1 MWLKKIKICNKLLN
15 LMLKIPLVKRHDEDV
30 KEKKVELI
38 VDNDRNQ
45 EMVII
50 ENTVEDPIEV
60 KYEDVSITY
69 NHQVLVELL
78 KMTSHYVDFLGV
90 D

>member
-1 MWLKKIKICNKLLN
+1 MN
-15 LMLKIPLVKRHDEDV
+15 LTLKIPLVKRHDEDV

-38 VDNDRNQ
+38 VDNGKNQ

-69 NHQVLVELL
+69 NHRVLVELL

>member
-1 MWLKKIKICNKLLN
+1 MN
-15 LMLKIPLVKRHDEDV
+15 LTLKIPLVKRHDEDV

>member
-1 MWLKKIKICNKLLN
+1 
-15 LMLKIPLVKRHDEDV
+15 MLKIPLVKRHDENV

>member
-1 MWLKKIKICNKLLN
+1 
-15 LMLKIPLVKRHDEDV
+15 MLKIPLVKRHDEDV

>member
-1 MWLKKIKICNKLLN
+1 MKITLVKS
-15 LMLKIPLVKRHDEDV
+15 LKIPLVKRFDEDV

>member
-1 MWLKKIKICNKLLN
+1 
-15 LMLKIPLVKRHDEDV
+15 MLKIPLVKRHDEDV

-38 VDNDRNQ
+38 VNNDRNQ

>member
-50 ENTVEDPIEV
+50 ENIVKDPIEV
-60 KYEDVSITY
+60 KYEDDSITY
-69 NHQVLVELL
+69 NHQVPVELL
-78 KMTSHYVDFLGV
+78 KMITQYVDFLGV
-90 D
+90 

>member
-1 MWLKKIKICNKLLN
+1 M
-15 LMLKIPLVKRHDEDV
+15 KRS
-30 KEKKVELI
+30 KKKVELI
-38 VDNDRNQ
+38 VDNDKNQ
-45 EMVII
+45 EMVIV
-50 ENTVEDPIEV
+50 ENIVEDPIEV